1 MKKSEQGSLLISVIV
16 AIVVIAALG
25 VGIASMVT
33 TGVRSSTDHSLSIQA
48 LYLAE
53 SGFEWSTFKL
63 REHNATWRDYCNN
76 HLKNDGNS
84 ICFVNNKCFTI
95 LSSHTND
102 DGCKINTLGWI
113 QSGNEDFSLAS
124 RRLEGTIPEWY
135 IENSK
140 FTTKNMFNGG
150 NEDWEQSTGN
160 IEFQDGH
167 VRFIRPGKGKG
178 QGSKA
183 QTNAPA
189 SVIQEFEE
197 DDDIFFGA
205 YVKDLEDIS
214 SHSFILDVHAAPG
227 NKIDCLINFNGN
239 PQLTSDCDSSSMSS
253 THLSQML
260 KSYNLI
266 FYLGNGL
273 QSEEFKDLTLT
284 LDWEHGDKDEITFKY
299 GCLGPPEECSQSFND
314 NYITSWQEVTN

>member
-1 MKKSEQGSLLISVIV
+1 MKKAEQGSLLISVIV

-33 TGVRSSTDHSLSIQA
+33 TGVRSNTDNSLSIQA

-63 REHNATWRDYCNN
+63 RENNATWENYCNSSLAN
-76 HLKNDGNS
+76 DGKRICLKNNR
-84 ICFVNNKCFTI
+84 CFTI
-95 LSSHTND
+95 LSSKTD
-102 DGCKINTLGWI
+102 DDACKINILGWI
-113 QSGNEDFSLAS
+113 GSSNKELSLAS
-124 RRLEGTIPEWY
+124 RRLEGTIPGWF
-135 IENSK
+135 IEDSEL
-140 FTTKNMFNGG
+140 TTANMFSGG
-150 NEDWEQSTGN
+150 NKDWKQRTGN
-160 IEFQDGH
+160 VEFQNGD
-167 VRFIRPGKGKG
+167 VVFIRPGQGQG

-227 NKIDCLINFNGN
+227 IKIDCLINFNGN
-239 PQLTSDCDSSSMSS
+239 PQLTSSCDSSSMPS
-253 THLSQML
+253 THLSEML

-273 QSEEFKDLTLT
+273 QSGEFKDLTLT
-284 LDWEHGDKDEITFKY
+284 LDWEHGDQDEITFKY
-299 GCLGPPEECSQSFND
+299 GCLGPPKECSQPFHED
-314 NYITSWQEVTN
+314 YITIWQEN